1 MVGRYASDVAWETPE
16 TVLLATEKG
25 ILRYSLRTRAAEPLI
40 STTPLPDGLANP
52 VTVSSDGA
60 SVVTTSHVSIGGYA
74 MRLADRKRLSAIRVA
89 LFPLD
94 VAVRGPTQ
102 CILGMHMNRQTD
114 EAVFCGPVEKSWLK
128 YKPAHRIS
136 SGDKSLRFAY
146 ALAQAGAI
154 ALAADGTL
162 AVITNVE
169 PGVFR
174 YAPDGTLLET
184 LGRSFDELVLPMTQE
199 MGRRFATDVDGRYR
213 LVINTQPILEDL
225 VLTPRG
231 PAIVVRIADKNRIR
245 WELWWPRADN
255 RAVPPTPLGID
266 RIGPFGHLKCDAR
279 GTALA
284 CIGALPDKKKAADYR
299 LSEDAPYLWIFELPR

>member
-1 MVGRYASDVAWETPE
+1 VVGRYASDVAWETPE

-25 ILRYSLRTRAAEPLI
+25 ILRYSLRTRAAEQLI
-40 STTPLPDGLANP
+40 STTPLPDGLAAP

-74 MRLADRKRLSAIRVA
+74 MRLADRKRLSAIRVT

-94 VAVRGPTQ
+94 AAVRGPTQ
-102 CILGMHMNRQTD
+102 CILGLYMNRQTD

-128 YKPAHRIS
+128 YKPVHRIS

-146 ALAQAGAI
+146 AVAQAGAI
-154 ALAADGTL
+154 ALAADGSL

-174 YAPDGTLLET
+174 YAPDGTLIET
-184 LGRSFDELVLPMTQE
+184 LGRSFDELVLSTTQE
-199 MGRRFATDVDGRYR
+199 MGRRFASDVGGRYR
-213 LVINTQPILEDL
+213 LVLNTQPILEDL

-231 PAIVVRIADKNRIR
+231 PAIVVRIAEKDRIR
-245 WELWWPRADN
+245 WELWWPRTDN
-255 RAVPPTPLGID
+255 RVVPPTRLGID

-279 GTALA
+279 GTELA
-284 CIGALPDKKKAADYR
+284 CIGALPDKKRAADYR
-299 LSEDAPYLWIFELPR
+299 VSEDAPHLWIFDLPK